1 MNKEELAKLL
11 DGSEYPFRLNREIG
25 DQAKEDDL
33 LVIYGMS
40 DDLME
45 LYGAIRDEYG
55 CFDGGSFMIDDQGIL
70 LPWDE
75 GEYEDEESAE
85 QYFKRKPKA
94 KMLEALWCEEEEY
107 SWTYKTD
114 IPYACFDIVEDGEKY
129 CRGIVIDLKDLR

>member
-1 MNKEELAKLL
+1 MNKEKLANLL
-11 DGSEYPFRLNREIG
+11 DGSEYPFRLNRKIR
-25 DQAKEDDL
+25 DLAKEDGL

-45 LYGAIRDEYG
+45 LEGAISDECG
-55 CFDGGSFMIDDQGIL
+55 CFNGGSFMLDDQGIL
-70 LPWDE
+70 LPWD
-75 GEYEDEESAE
+75 GDDYGDEYDAE

-114 IPYACFDIVEDGEKY
+114 IPHACFDIVEDGEKY
-129 CRGIVIDLKDLR
+129 CRGIVIDLKDLK